1 MDKQLFDRVYDFI
14 TGYPVF
20 AGADFSLDDLLD
32 HNVDSVDSLI
42 DFMVSYLDSSDY
54 TIPYYYTDALDILK
68 ERDTSLQYSLG
79 LASDLGMDLKSLDSA
94 VLASLI
100 LRDDCDSVLY
110 SEEFRQGLEEVFA
123 EYSE

>member
-14 TGYPVF
+14 TNYQEFDGI
-20 AGADFSLDDLLD
+20 DFSLDDLLD
-32 HNVDSVDSLI
+32 RNVDSVDSLI
-42 DFMVSYLDSSDY
+42 DFISEYLNESDY
-54 TIPYYYTDALDILK
+54 IVFYYYDQALDFLK
-68 ERDTSLQYSLG
+68 TRDISLKFSLE
-79 LASDLGMDLKSLDSA
+79 LASDMGMDLKSIDSA

-110 SEEFRQGLEEVFA
+110 SEEFCQGLEEIFS